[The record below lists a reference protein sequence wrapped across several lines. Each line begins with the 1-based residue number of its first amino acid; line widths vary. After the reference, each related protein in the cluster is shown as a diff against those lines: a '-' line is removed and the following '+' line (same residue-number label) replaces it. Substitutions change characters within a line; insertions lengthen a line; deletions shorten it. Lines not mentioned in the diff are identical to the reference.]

1 MTKLEK
7 LQKEYR
13 KTMFDLMTEDGS
25 PEMQEALHNKLIRL
39 ENEIEQEQIRVAK
52 RRRKWNLDL

>member
-13 KTMFDLMTEDGS
+13 QTMFDLMTEDGS
-25 PEMQEALHNKLIRL
+25 PEMERALHNKLRKL
-39 ENEIEQEQIRVAK
+39 ENDIQQEQIRLAMRGK
-52 RRRKWNLDL
+52 RK

>member
-13 KTMFDLMTEDGS
+13 STMFDLMTEDGS
-25 PEMQEALHNKLIRL
+25 PEMERALHNKLRRL

-52 RRRKWNLDL
+52 RRKK

>member
-13 KTMFDLMTEDGS
+13 STMFDLMTEEEFD
-25 PEMQEALHNKLIRL
+25 LL
-39 ENEIEQEQIRVAK
+39 K
-52 RRRKWNLDL
+52 RYLK